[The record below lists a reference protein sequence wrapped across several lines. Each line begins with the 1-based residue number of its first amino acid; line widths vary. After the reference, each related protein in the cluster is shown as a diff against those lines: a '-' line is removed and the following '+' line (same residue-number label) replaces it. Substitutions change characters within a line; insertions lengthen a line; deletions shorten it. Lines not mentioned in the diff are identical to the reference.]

1 MRQCVHTAR
10 LVSAKTRTG
19 SRGDPIQAPPAAALI
34 PDNILGHLQMA
45 ATPTSACSSP
55 PPATARVQGS
65 PQLTEWHPHESSLLN
80 WTTGRSHCLS
90 IVISHFPPPQ
100 WQCQVP
106 MTSSGEPCLAPPPF
120 RPKNL
125 TSNSLGSFSPAAYQK
140 AAWHRG

>member
-55 PPATARVQGS
+55 PPATARVQG
-65 PQLTEWHPHESSLLN
+65 
-80 WTTGRSHCLS
+80 
-90 IVISHFPPPQ
+90 
-100 WQCQVP
+100 
-106 MTSSGEPCLAPPPF
+106 
-120 RPKNL
+120 K
-125 TSNSLGSFSPAAYQK
+125 PAAYGVASSRVLPPQLD
-140 AAWHRG
+140 HRAKPLPVHSHLTLPSPTVAMPGSHDLLRRALPRPAPFSTKELDF